1 MSVDETS
8 RTVNSTE
15 SSSESIGIDEPTRMV
30 DSLRTKAVDVP
41 VLSGRVRSAEQS
53 FGEAQYAMQ
62 SVPPKKKKTVSA
74 AKKKALAAKKN
85 AAKLPG
91 PILPLDIRRTYA
103 KLLLNAFN
111 SCDIKRLEEVLDKY
125 CVPDILAHHRYEGI
139 KNPYGRNFTKL
150 KGREVILGLWKTL
163 FKSAPDF
170 LFVPLETRAFYDLEY
185 RVVVACQFTWSGT
198 RVMDIKYAGLSNE
211 SVLRDKLAHPN
222 RYPTDE
228 QLILNESIAEKEA
241 HQNATM
247 SATADTASQTAAATT
262 VDTESTEKSFFHGQ
276 GELVLESSE
285 DSETPLFSLSEAP
298 MAQKLKMSCKGT
310 FIVYLNEENM
320 IHKFEFVYIAV
331 HEAEALGRVGVA
343 AFPPVADG
351 TTPLTSA
358 DPMRK

>member
-1 MSVDETS
+1 MSVDDPS
-8 RTVNSTE
+8 RMAHSTE
-15 SSSESIGIDEPTRMV
+15 SSSESIVTQEPTRIV
-30 DSLRTKAVDVP
+30 SSLRTTAIDVP

-53 FGEAQYAMQ
+53 FGEAQYTMQ
-62 SVPPKKKKTVSA
+62 SVPAKRKKTVSA

-111 SCDIKRLEEVLDKY
+111 SCDIRRLEEVLDKY

-150 KGREVILGLWKTL
+150 KGRDVILGLWKTL

-198 RVMDIKYAGLSNE
+198 RVMDIKYAGLSND

-228 QLILNESIAEKEA
+228 QLILQESVAEREG
-241 HQNATM
+241 HQPGMSTTA
-247 SATADTASQTAAATT
+247 SATSQTTSTASSSAT
-262 VDTESTEKSFFHGQ
+262 VDTESNERSYFDGP
-276 GELVLESSE
+276 GDLIIESA
-285 DSETPLFSLSEAP
+285 ETPSFSLSEAP

-331 HEAEALGRVGVA
+331 HEAESLGRVD
-343 AFPPVADG
+343 VADFPSVANG
-351 TTPLTSA
+351 ASPLTSA